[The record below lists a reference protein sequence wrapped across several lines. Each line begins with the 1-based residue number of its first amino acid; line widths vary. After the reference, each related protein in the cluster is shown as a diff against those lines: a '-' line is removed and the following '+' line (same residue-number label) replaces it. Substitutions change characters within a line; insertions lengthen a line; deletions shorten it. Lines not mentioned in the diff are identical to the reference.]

1 MSMTTF
7 IYAPTESEIHFVL
20 RDSDARWRFFNT
32 GNKSTPM
39 LDLDKSWQ
47 GLHYLLTGSAWD
59 GEPPTGF
66 LINGG
71 ELIDLQMTSAR
82 VFWPKQVA
90 DIDEM
95 LTSVTEDG
103 LRRKF
108 EPKAMMQEQVYPE
121 IWDRDPRKDDTLAWL
136 ISNFQELKQFVS
148 SARSRGACLVVHNEW
163 PAGERI
169 ESIPAE
175 YRVPGAV
182 EARRRRVKIAGHV
195 IAVTL
200 CALVAWLLYLT
211 QQRPAWPFVVLVAA
225 FYAIAALILSVAVY
239 FIRTCSGKRSSDRNS
254 YWEAAETS
262 IFIQG
267 FVFGG
272 LFVVAKLFGLL

>member
-7 IYAPTESEIHFVL
+7 IYAPTESEIRSVL
-20 RDSDARWRFFNT
+20 RDSDTRRRFFSVGHKNA
-32 GNKSTPM
+32 PM
-39 LDLDKSWQ
+39 LDLDKSWH
-47 GLHYLLTGSAWD
+47 GLHYLLTGSAWE
-59 GEPPTGF
+59 GESPSGF

-71 ELIDLQMTSAR
+71 ELIDLDMTSAR

-90 DIDEM
+90 EIDEM
-95 LTSVTEDG
+95 LTSATENG

-108 EPKAMMQEQVYPE
+108 EPEAMMQEQVYPE

-136 ISNFQELKQFVS
+136 ISKFHELKQFVS
-148 SARSRGACLVVHNEW
+148 SARSHGGCLVVHNEW

-169 ESIPAE
+169 ESVPAE
-175 YRVPGAV
+175 YRVPGAL
-182 EARRRRVKIAGHV
+182 EAQRRRVKIAGHG

-211 QQRPAWPFVVLVAA
+211 QHRPAWPFVVLVAA
-225 FYAIAALILSVAVY
+225 FYAIAALIVSIAVY

>member
-7 IYAPTESEIHFVL
+7 IYAPTESEILSVL
-20 RDSDARWRFFNT
+20 RDSDTRRRFFSL
-32 GNKSTPM
+32 GNKSAPM
-39 LDLDKSWQ
+39 LDLDKSWH

-59 GEPPTGF
+59 GESPSGF
-66 LINGG
+66 LVDGG
-71 ELIDLQMTSAR
+71 ELIDLDMTSAR

-95 LTSVTEDG
+95 LASATEDG

-108 EPKAMMQEQVYPE
+108 EPKTMMQEQVYPE

-136 ISNFQELKQFVS
+136 ISKFQELKQFVS
-148 SARSRGACLVVHNEW
+148 SARSRGGCLVVHNEW
-163 PAGERI
+163 PADERI
-169 ESIPAE
+169 ESGPAE
-175 YRVPGAV
+175 YRVQGAV
-182 EARRRRVKIAGHV
+182 EAQPPRVKMAGHV

-211 QQRPAWPFVVLVAA
+211 QQRPAWPFVMLVAA
-225 FYAIAALILSVAVY
+225 FYAIAALVVSVAVY
-239 FIRTCSGKRSSDRNS
+239 FIRTCSGKRSSDRNR
-254 YWEAAETS
+254 YWEATEKS
-262 IFIQG
+262 MFIQG